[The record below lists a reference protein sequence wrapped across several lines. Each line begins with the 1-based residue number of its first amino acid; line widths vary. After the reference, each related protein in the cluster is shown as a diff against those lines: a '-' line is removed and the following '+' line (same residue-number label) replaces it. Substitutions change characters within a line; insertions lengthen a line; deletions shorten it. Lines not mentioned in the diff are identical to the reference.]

1 MERNPVLRSVR
12 EGERGHA
19 IAGVGSLIA
28 AAGAV
33 LLMIGAAGDTDWLT
47 IVGGIVLAVG
57 IVAAGLLHHA
67 TVDYDMYARLE
78 KLEGGGG
85 KG

>member
-1 MERNPVLRSVR
+1 MERNPMLRNVR

-19 IAGVGSLIA
+19 VPAIGTLVA

-33 LLMIGAAGDTDWLT
+33 VLMIGAAGDTDWLT

-57 IVAAGLLHHA
+57 IIGAGLLHHT
-67 TVDYDMYARLE
+67 TVDYEMYGRLE
-78 KLEGGGG
+78 KLEGGG